1 MSDYKALNEVG
12 IEKAKWNWF
21 NKEKV
26 LKGTRFEGTTCLL
39 QAWHDVKTPNFK
51 DARGDQTTH
60 KVPDKAVKHTKKHGE
75 KETCWEHAETVC
87 SLQKQYGWEIEGPR
101 QIHKT
106 MQGNTEILKVCIR
119 KSIYIYGFLIF
130 FSLLLTLDEGKY
142 RAINSVASVSLSV
155 LIYTIKCSCREH
167 LQLTNSRC
175 DVASHNRFT
184 GNRDSSLE
192 CQQ

>member
-75 KETCWEHAETVC
+75 KATCWEHAETVC

-106 MQGNTEILKVCIR
+106 MQGNTWNF
-119 KSIYIYGFLIF
+119 KSMHKEKYIYIWIFDLFL
-130 FSLLLTLDEGKY
+130 SATYPGWGK
-142 RAINSVASVSLSV
+142 I
-155 LIYTIKCSCREH
+155 
-167 LQLTNSRC
+167 
-175 DVASHNRFT
+175 
-184 GNRDSSLE
+184 
-192 CQQ
+192 

>member
-1 MSDYKALNEVG
+1 MRLVQKKQNGTDLIRKKYS
-12 IEKAKWNWF
+12 
-21 NKEKV
+21 KEQSLRELHASCKPGMTSKLPT
-26 LKGTRFEGTTCLL
+26 LKMLEEIR
-39 QAWHDVKTPNFK
+39 P
-51 DARGDQTTH
+51 
-60 KVPDKAVKHTKKHGE
+60 PTKYQIKLSSTQKSME
-75 KETCWEHAETVC
+75 RRKHAESMLRQSVP
-87 SLQKQYGWEIEGPR
+87 SRSNMDEKQRGQGKFTKPCKEIL
-101 QIHKT
+101 
-106 MQGNTEILKVCIR
+106 EILKVCIR